1 MSQSV
6 KINVLGEDWEFVFVD
21 HEPFSIPAKIWWDMK
36 TVTVDNKVLGSLAIL
51 NYVLKENVTKL
62 YVVESGHPT
71 TGDTLSLITEFVANY
86 AEDIL
91 ADVNKIIMEAGQW
104 K

>member
-21 HEPFSIPAKIWWDMK
+21 HEPFSIPAEIWWDTK
-36 TVTVDNKVLGSLAIL
+36 TVSVDNKVLGALSIL
-51 NYVLKENVTKL
+51 THVLKENVTKL
-62 YVVESGHPT
+62 YVVESECQM
-71 TGDTLSLITEFVANY
+71 TGDTLSAVATFVANY

>member
-1 MSQSV
+1 MSQGV

-21 HEPFSIPAKIWWDMK
+21 HEPFSIPAEIWWDTK
-36 TVTVDNKVLGSLAIL
+36 TVTVDNKVLGALSIL
-51 NYVLKENVTKL
+51 SSVLKENVAKL
-62 YVVESGHPT
+62 YIVESGCQM
-71 TGDTLSLITEFVANY
+71 TGDTLSAVSSFIANY

-91 ADVNKIIMEAGQW
+91 TDVNKIIMEAGQW